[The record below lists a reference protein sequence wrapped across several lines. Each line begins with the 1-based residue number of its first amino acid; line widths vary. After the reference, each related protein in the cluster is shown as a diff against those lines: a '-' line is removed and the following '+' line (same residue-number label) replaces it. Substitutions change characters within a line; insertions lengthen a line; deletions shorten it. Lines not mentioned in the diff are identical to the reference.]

1 MLLRITR
8 TYRAAGGAFAAVQ
21 NLPTAAESN
30 ANLRKKIRKTF
41 RRKFLESKTLG
52 TRQQHGTR
60 ASVNTSVAG
69 ICRTDGGSE
78 KPADV
83 NSATNGKRDRFPA
96 GWIVF
101 ETNSCWQEHALEIQT
116 GRLI

>member
-1 MLLRITR
+1 LAGSG
-8 TYRAAGGAFAAVQ
+8 RAKCKF
-21 NLPTAAESN
+21 E
-30 ANLRKKIRKTF
+30 KKIRKTF
-41 RRKFLESKTLG
+41 RRKILESKTLG